1 MSKYENICIK
11 IEDFIPDL
19 ELLAEIE
26 SRLEPLINNLSE
38 LTVSSAAFELEDYE
52 FQEMINELKWLIK
65 AIRSFDDFE
74 KKRDELVDHLIGFK

>member
-38 LTVSSAAFELEDYE
+38 VNS
-52 FQEMINELKWLIK
+52 
-65 AIRSFDDFE
+65 
-74 KKRDELVDHLIGFK
+74 